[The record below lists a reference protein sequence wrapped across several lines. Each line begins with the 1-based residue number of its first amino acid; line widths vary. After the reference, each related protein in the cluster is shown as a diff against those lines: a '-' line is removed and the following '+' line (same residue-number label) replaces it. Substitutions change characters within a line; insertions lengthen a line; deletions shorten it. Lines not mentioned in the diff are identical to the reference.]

1 MYVCTTTLF
10 FPKSLSP
17 YAQALKHVALRGGK
31 LALGRSAREGELAL
45 YRKGVLPAD
54 YLPYAH
60 GKWDDTVERWAHAWQ
75 FPAVEVGFE
84 DGEGESLIRL
94 VSRDHPQMLN
104 LLEFG
109 TQLLCSPPS
118 ASFVSGAPN
127 NVSSNG
133 KEKEKDSTIPAE
145 DEKQQHGSSS
155 GPNTLEAAVE
165 ELSPPLL
172 LLSSSSS
179 LNTAVASTSPS
190 VMLRKDSSAV
200 PISVL
205 ETIVPRAYI
214 DDGSAKAA
222 ASKELC
228 AILEA
233 SGLDY
238 TEDGLTVAIAAMAV
252 TALSSPGPST
262 IQYVKEEDP
271 SRMGGAVTGYYQA
284 ARAIFNWV
292 ASLGLGPNAEMYKAL
307 MRHPS
312 SQGDVRGAM
321 ELIEEMKERGVTPT
335 IGNWHELMRAFI
347 KAKDYESVHQ
357 IVDSMKMYANI
368 EPNEVTFV
376 LQLRALAK
384 GQSMN
389 FNALAEAVQLFD
401 QMEQVYGFIPSRP
414 HYDAM
419 MFALCQSPA
428 PEMRL
433 RCEELARK
441 MELMGLVW
449 DRNTFLYLIRS
460 AQVVGGV
467 EAVELYLGK
476 MRERGIPLTSLHL
489 AWAIQAHVQR
499 VIRLHQQSHGED
511 ENRDSGDDGA
521 AASSSLRVLRLAEK
535 LSQHAKTCFG
545 IYHLIQQRGW
555 EMQLP
560 VLNSLLRLACQCSII
575 LYNEYS
581 TLGIPGEENALEKKE
596 EGDTALHSRELRRF
610 LDYFEDHTRY
620 MWEQAFEEWHLRR
633 DVYSYEC
640 YITLLAQQQRIDE
653 AEKLFQQMILGH
665 PPFLSDFTEESSHN
679 STTAYY
685 SGGELMPLAPTRRTY
700 ESLIFMHLSSGEEG
714 GAARALYYLDALE
727 KSGIPIRG
735 SLLQKMVRIH
745 NAAGY
750 KRDMKRRARRIMQAR
765 EEYMQRKA
773 EWEMR
778 GGGEFAT
785 TTPPTANR
793 GSSEKKKDSDRPH
806 HIPDSRRRTR
816 RPAPPGVQPEGDPP
830 HRTEEDSIPGAREE
844 GRTRESTGTMLK
856 VREEEGKES
865 PASSPLKPWSW
876 EEWNKNT
883 IHKHELFDEENP
895 DGTPKGET
903 FAEKNIA
910 LAKMGIDYSPFREKS
925 DVPSL
930 SSSLIAKIRATE
942 GEITGALWALDGGE
956 LGYPKDGGGPEGWGV
971 RLWRERQLIRKE
983 FQKIKEG
990 VGASSVPALSNAGN
1004 AVRVVGDQLDIEQSG
1019 ATTPGELSDWRRY
1032 PEHRYDDTHRAKP
1045 TSEIAFAP
1053 ASSSVTT
1060 ATSALVWQQEARD
1073 PLAPYKTD
1081 EEIAIAN
1088 DNVFYQQ
1095 LEEEATEKTKEVVA
1109 VLQERRENEVE
1120 ITGRGPTR
1128 RSKYDYLEKWR
1139 EMYRHGSLDV
1149 SDLSSPSCSS
1159 RLLHFGRTPDD
1170 YKETLSSVVREWHER
1185 QKRKLPAARS
1195 VPKNKKLTNA
1205 GPSFSESASGE
1216 QPARHGIRENFM
1228 KQESEREEA
1237 SPMEEAEAEARQ
1249 LHRWSKEEEREKDA
1263 RLAKRGMLLGA
1274 KRRRW
1279 KNKKRKGSG
1288 V

>member
-1 MYVCTTTLF
+1 MYFCTTACF

-31 LALGRSAREGELAL
+31 TALGKSAREAELAL

-54 YLPYAH
+54 YRPFAH

-75 FPAVEVGFE
+75 FPAVEVGFD
-84 DGEGESLIRL
+84 DGEGEGLIRL
-94 VSRDHPQMLN
+94 VSQDRKQMQN

-109 TQLLCSPPS
+109 TQLLSSPPS
-118 ASFVSGAPN
+118 ESPQQSGDNTFSLSNQEEEGNPN
-127 NVSSNG
+127 GAEEARRQDMSSP
-133 KEKEKDSTIPAE
+133 DSN
-145 DEKQQHGSSS
+145 S
-155 GPNTLEAAVE
+155 LEAAVE
-165 ELSPPLL
+165 GLSPPLL
-172 LLSSSSS
+172 LLSCSSSS
-179 LNTAVASTSPS
+179 SEAATASPPPPM
-190 VMLRKDSSAV
+190 VVRNSSPV
-200 PISVL
+200 PLSVL
-205 ETIVPRAYI
+205 ESIVPRAYI
-214 DDGSAKAA
+214 DDGSTKAA
-222 ASKELC
+222 ASKQLC
-228 AILEA
+228 YILEE

-238 TEDGLTVAIAAMAV
+238 TEDGLTVAIAAMA
-252 TALSSPGPST
+252 SSAMASLGPST
-262 IQYVKEEDP
+262 VQSMNNRDVNSVATRYFL
-271 SRMGGAVTGYYQA
+271 A

-292 ASLGLGPNAEMYKAL
+292 GSLGLGPNSEMYKAL

-312 SQGDVRGAM
+312 SRGDAQGAM

-347 KAKDYESVHQ
+347 KAKDYETVHQ
-357 IVDSMKMYANI
+357 IVDNMKMYANI
-368 EPNEVTFV
+368 EPNEVTFA

-433 RCEELARK
+433 RCEELAKK
-441 MELMGLVW
+441 MELMGMMW

-460 AQVVGGV
+460 AQVVGDV

-476 MRERGIPLTSLHL
+476 MRERGLPLTSLHL

-499 VIRLHQQSHGED
+499 VTRLHQQSQEAQCVPESNDGE
-511 ENRDSGDDGA
+511 EGEGEG
-521 AASSSLRVLRLAEK
+521 SSSSTLRLVRLAEK
-535 LSQHAKTCFG
+535 LSQHSETCFG

-560 VLNSLLRLACQCSII
+560 VLNALLRLSCQCSII

-581 TLGIPGEENALEKKE
+581 NLGIHGGGEGNTNERAREMN
-596 EGDTALHSRELRRF
+596 GDGGTASSSSKQLQRY

-620 MWEQAFEEWHLRR
+620 MWEQAFDEWHLTR
-633 DVYSYEC
+633 DMYSYEC

-653 AEKLFQQMILGH
+653 AERLFQQMV
-665 PPFLSDFTEESSHN
+665 LSRPLSSMDYNGNNN
-679 STTAYY
+679 SNAASHHSYNEG
-685 SGGELMPLAPTRRTY
+685 SAIALAPTRRTY

-714 GAARALYYLDALE
+714 GAARALFYLEALE

-735 SLLQKMVRIH
+735 SLLQKMVRVH

-773 EWEMR
+773 EWEMGG
-778 GGGEFAT
+778 GGGEFAS
-785 TTPPTANR
+785 PT
-793 GSSEKKKDSDRPH
+793 
-806 HIPDSRRRTR
+806 
-816 RPAPPGVQPEGDPP
+816 
-830 HRTEEDSIPGAREE
+830 
-844 GRTRESTGTMLK
+844 STGTSATSSGNYHPPTMGFTTP
-856 VREEEGKES
+856 VPPREDDRLLRKEGGISTVVDTTGEGEEVKSLAKEGVS
-865 PASSPLKPWSW
+865 SSPSKPWNW
-876 EEWNKNT
+876 EEWNRTT

-903 FAEKNIA
+903 FEEKNIA
-910 LAKMGIDYSPFREKS
+910 LAKMGIENSPFREKS

-930 SSSLIAKIRATE
+930 SPHSLTAKIRASE
-942 GEITGALWALDGGE
+942 GEIAGGLWALDGGE

-971 RLWRERQLIRKE
+971 RLWRERQILKKE
-983 FQKIKEG
+983 FENMKDG
-990 VGASSVPALSNAGN
+990 VRSSGGVPSFSSAGN
-1004 AVRVVGDQLDIEQSG
+1004 AVRVAGDQVDIELSG
-1019 ATTPGELSDWRRY
+1019 AKTPGELSDWRKY
-1032 PEHRYDDTHRAKP
+1032 PEHRYDDTNRAKP
-1045 TSEIAFAP
+1045 ASEMAFSLSFSE
-1053 ASSSVTT
+1053 SSS
-1060 ATSALVWQQEARD
+1060 AASALVWQHEARD

-1081 EEIAIAN
+1081 EEIAVAN

-1095 LEEEATEKTKEVVA
+1095 LEEEASAKTREVVS
-1109 VLQERRENEVE
+1109 VLQERREQDVD

-1149 SDLSSPSCSS
+1149 SDLSSPSSS
-1159 RLLHFGRTPDD
+1159 SKLLHFGRTPEDH
-1170 YKETLSSVVREWHER
+1170 KETLSSVVREWHER
-1185 QKRKLPAARS
+1185 QKRKQPAARLTS
-1195 VPKNKKLTNA
+1195 RNKV
-1205 GPSFSESASGE
+1205 SSEASGFSASEGSSVVGE
-1216 QPARHGIRENFM
+1216 KNDHFNESLRRE
-1228 KQESEREEA
+1228 QEEDNEGEKEDHR
-1237 SPMEEAEAEARQ
+1237 

-1263 RLAKRGMLLGA
+1263 RLARRGMLLGA

-1279 KNKKRKGSG
+1279 KNKKRKGTEP
-1288 V
+1288 